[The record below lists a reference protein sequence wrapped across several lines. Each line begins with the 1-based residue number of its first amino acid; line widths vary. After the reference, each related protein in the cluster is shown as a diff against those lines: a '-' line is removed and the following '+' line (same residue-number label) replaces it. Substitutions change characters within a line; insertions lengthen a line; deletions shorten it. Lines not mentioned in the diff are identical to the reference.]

1 MHNCSFS
8 SAHGFN
14 GVGAP
19 RGLHLDLGALQLGA
33 GGGRYASDLLHR
45 TSMFERN
52 DWHFT
57 GGSLD
62 QGLLFYLLYLRHQR
76 GTWATSASMADRRE
90 LWKVAHTCA
99 A

>member
-1 MHNCSFS
+1 M
-8 SAHGFN
+8 
-14 GVGAP
+14 
-19 RGLHLDLGALQLGA
+19 GALQLGA

-90 LWKVAHTCA
+90 LWKVQHTCA